1 VIVSKLKDIA
11 KVISGYA
18 FKSSDFLSDN
28 GIPAIKIKNIKN
40 GDIDLSEC
48 DFVDRKFLSLNEKYH
63 LKRNDIL
70 VSLTGSHLTQPNS
83 VVGRIALY
91 RHSFTSLLNQRAGKV
106 IPYKNLVDP
115 LYLYAFL
122 SQDSIKETIA
132 KKARGAAN
140 QANISPGDVEDT
152 EILLPPLHT
161 QRRIASILSSYDD
174 LIENNLKRIKLL
186 EEIAQRTYEEWF
198 VKFRV
203 NGEQL
208 PIDEKTGLPVG
219 WSIIEFQDV
228 GQIVTG
234 KTPSTTNQLFF
245 DGEIPFVK
253 TPDMSGFPYVLA
265 TSQCL
270 SELGANTQ
278 KNKYIPKNS
287 LMVSCI
293 GSAGVIALASQSCQ
307 TNQQINAIVFKESIF
322 TFYFYCFAKGLKPV
336 LEALGSNG
344 ATMTNVNKGKF
355 QKIKI
360 VCPNLE
366 TIEEFHGL
374 SNPIFELILDLQKQ
388 NQKLKESRDILL
400 PKLMNPNYF
409 QNVF

>member
-1 VIVSKLKDIA
+1 MSISKLKDIA

-18 FKSSDFLSDN
+18 FKSSDFISGD

-70 VSLTGSHLTQPNS
+70 ISLTGSHLTQPNS

-106 IPYKNLVDP
+106 IPDIKLVDP

-122 SQDSIKETIA
+122 SQDSVKETIA

-152 EILLPPLHT
+152 EILLPPLPT

-174 LIENNLKRIKLL
+174 LIENNSRRIKIL
-186 EEIAQRTYEEWF
+186 EETAQRTYEEWF

-208 PIDEKTGLPVG
+208 IIDEKTGLPEG
-219 WSIIEFQDV
+219 WEKKKITDFISFRQDKEK
-228 GQIVTG
+228 I
-234 KTPSTTNQLFF
+234 KKFDNQLVYLATADV
-245 DGEIPFVK
+245 DGTQITGEGEPITWENKPSRAQKRLVK
-253 TPDMSGFPYVLA
+253 ESVWFARMSNTYKVILANRNFKKDYVISSGFV
-265 TSQCL
+265 
-270 SELGANTQ
+270 GFR
-278 KNKYIPKNS
+278 PKNNNC
-287 LMVSCI
+287 LPFLFC
-293 GSAGVIALASQSCQ
+293 L
-307 TNQQINAIVFKESIF
+307 INSDDFHSKKDL
-322 TFYFYCFAKGLKPV
+322 FAT
-336 LEALGSNG
+336 G
-344 ATMTNVNKGKF
+344 ATQVSLNDVS
-355 QKIKI
+355 
-360 VCPNLE
+360 LS
-366 TIEEFHGL
+366 TIELLEPSITTIEMFGKQFNDTL
-374 SNPIFELILDLQKQ
+374 ELRQILIDQ

-400 PKLMNPNYF
+400 PKLMNGTI
-409 QNVF
+409 NVQ

>member
-1 VIVSKLKDIA
+1 MIVSKLKDIA

>member
-1 VIVSKLKDIA
+1 MIVSKLKDIA

-18 FKSSDFLSDN
+18 FKSSDFLSDD

-106 IPYKNLVDP
+106 IPDTNLVDP

-152 EILLPPLHT
+152 EILLPPLPT
-161 QRRIASILSSYDD
+161 QRRIASILSAYDD

-203 NGEQL
+203 KGEQL

-219 WSIIEFQDV
+219 WSMVQLENLISFQKGKKATEIVSEYKEGYLKLLLLDGIESGKYPYTNPINQVITDKDDLLMLMDGARSSKVFFADKGVV
-228 GQIVTG
+228 G
-234 KTPSTTNQLFF
+234 STLSKITIKNEYLSSSLMKLFF
-245 DGEIPFVK
+245 D
-253 TPDMSGFPYVLA
+253 TNY
-265 TSQCL
+265 
-270 SELGANTQ
+270 EL
-278 KNKYIPKNS
+278 
-287 LMVSCI
+287 M
-293 GSAGVIALASQSCQ
+293 Q
-307 TNQQINAIVFKESIF
+307 TNNTGAAIPHANKSFINGMQFPLPINEVLIKWKEIVEIQYKQIQS
-322 TFYFYCFAKGLKPV
+322 LK
-336 LEALGSNG
+336 S
-344 ATMTNVNKGKF
+344 
-355 QKIKI
+355 
-360 VCPNLE
+360 
-366 TIEEFHGL
+366 
-374 SNPIFELILDLQKQ
+374 Q

-400 PKLMNPNYF
+400 PKLMNNTL
-409 QNVF
+409 NVE